1 MRSMARASPTASSRR
16 ASGLCNAPG
25 CPRARFGQTTH
36 ARVPVAATWRRSPVA
51 PRDGPKAA
59 GSVSVR
65 VLDRL
70 KHRNRAR
77 RHDRGDRVLIDQ
89 LGVSVATQQDAEI
102 IEPGNET
109 LQFDSIDEKNRDRRL
124 GLPYVIEKGVL
135 EVLRLLGCHRSFRS
149 LGLSGRLRSLRERLS

>member
-51 PRDGPKAA
+51 PRVGPTAA
-59 GSVSVR
+59 GSVSLR
-65 VLDRL
+65 TVLDRL
-70 KHRNRAR
+70 KHRNRAGW
-77 RHDRGDRVLIDQ
+77 HDGGDRVLIDQ
-89 LGVSVATQQDAEI
+89 LRVSIAAQQDAEI

-109 LQFDSIDEKNRDRRL
+109 LQFHPIDK
-124 GLPYVIEKGVL
+124 K
-135 EVLRLLGCHRSFRS
+135 
-149 LGLSGRLRSLRERLS
+149 